1 MRAIVNL
8 DITRNGEVVLTQNQ
22 EVQVVEVLGD
32 VTFPEV
38 SGSLVSVKDN
48 NSLEVYV
55 KTSDI
60 TAYDRDGNVVAL

>member
-38 SGSLVSVKDN
+38 SGSLVTVVDN

>member
-60 TAYDRDGNVVAL
+60 TAYDSDGNVVAL

>member
-1 MRAIVNL
+1 M
-8 DITRNGEVVLTQNQ
+8 TQNQ

-38 SGSLVSVKDN
+38 SGSLVTVVDN

>member
-22 EVQVVEVLGD
+22 EVQVVGVLGD

-60 TAYDRDGNVVAL
+60 TAYDSDGNVVAL

>member
-48 NSLEVYV
+48 NSLEIYV

-60 TAYDRDGNVVAL
+60 TAYDSDGNVVAL

>member
-48 NSLEVYV
+48 NSLVS
-55 KTSDI
+55 KTK
-60 TAYDRDGNVVAL
+60 Y